1 MMDSVFSKSRMR
13 IIVADDSDVVRYA
26 VRAILENGLSAIC
39 SSARDLDE
47 ALKITS
53 DTPVDLALLD
63 YEMPGM
69 DGLNGLHRI
78 RSSGVRHF
86 ALLSGAISS
95 DAIEEA
101 IGLGASGFLPKNLP
115 PSVMLEA
122 VRAMCLGERFPA
134 QHFSVS
140 LI

>member
-1 MMDSVFSKSRMR
+1 MLDSVFSKSQIRV
-13 IIVADDSDVVRYA
+13 IVADDSDVVRHA

-47 ALKITS
+47 ALKIAS

-63 YEMPGM
+63 YKMPGM
-69 DGLNGLHRI
+69 DGLNGLNHI
-78 RSSGVRHF
+78 RSSDIRHF
-86 ALLSGAISS
+86 ALLSGNISS
-95 DAIEEA
+95 DAVEEA
-101 IGLGASGFLPKNLP
+101 IGLGASGFLPKSLP
-115 PSVMLEA
+115 PSVILEA

-134 QHFSVS
+134 QHFSVP